1 MTFRYADENVA
12 LQGDNLEFYEA
23 SERLNGEEMEPRPTF
38 QHTRPKPRPRR
49 LDPSGEERTKS
60 VVDPR
65 KYKTKLCRNWKATG
79 QCPYEHTCCYAH
91 GETETRTVH
100 QNNNVLSSLGYFSG
114 VMLMAMKDEK
124 QGPERKYSRQGKKP
138 PTETY
143 GGYPHRSQG
152 MGNDAPSHQNSTTEP
167 NTPTVHSPY
176 CLPEGPNFGME
187 SNPASPLGVP
197 DPHMPSYSFR
207 MEVPK
212 SPSFSTA
219 YGPYPETMVPIPP
232 YDGEYCVAVPMYS
245 PFYLQ
250 PVAHPLFTPAYPSC
264 YDAYYPPI
272 LTTGFPEPGAE
283 AMADKGVT
291 KNTSFEGVGSE
302 DHSLGPNS
310 DAADEFEE

>member
-1 MTFRYADENVA
+1 MVKKWSRGPHSSTPGPNPAPGA
-12 LQGDNLEFYEA
+12 LTPAAKKGPKA
-23 SERLNGEEMEPRPTF
+23 WWTHGS
-38 QHTRPKPRPRR
+38 TRPSCAGIGRRPDSARMSTRAAMPMENQR
-49 LDPSGEERTKS
+49 LGRCIK
-60 VVDPR
+60 
-65 KYKTKLCRNWKATG
+65 
-79 QCPYEHTCCYAH
+79 
-91 GETETRTVH
+91 
-100 QNNNVLSSLGYFSG
+100 NNNVLSSLGYFSG

-124 QGPERKYSRQGKKP
+124 KGPERKYSRQGKKP

-212 SPSFSTA
+212 SPSFSAA

-250 PVAHPLFTPAYPSC
+250 PVAHPLFTPAYPSY